1 MSEQEGA
8 VIIDFVRARME
19 RLAHQALDELNLYIR
34 DASSLDFFYF
44 LWHHMMVSG
53 LEEEKDVVIKDIN
66 DDEVQL
72 SVEGLIHGY
81 PELFNL
87 VMNNPQYSFMKK
99 KDEGA

>member
-8 VIIDFVRARME
+8 IIIDFVRARME
-19 RLAHQALDELNLYIR
+19 RLAQNALEELNLHVR

-44 LWHHMMVSG
+44 LWHHMMASG

-66 DDEVQL
+66 DEEVQL

-99 KDEGA
+99 DKGA